1 MRIYRREIV
10 IILLTAL
17 ATLSAVFYFFGDMKK
32 SKELAQTDL
41 YTLTAPT
48 SEAILAVNRPAVFAK
63 VILTKDSVYEAF
75 ASEIPDIY
83 LNIIRKNPEIAS
95 LHFSFHPQGIVMY
108 AKADNSIV
116 RQIEENVQKHFFKS
130 FAPQQQ
136 SKGGITFTYC
146 PDTGNR
152 FFGYYQYNGIWVA
165 SYSKKLLEEVASIQ
179 RKLQNSLSKEQM
191 QLRKTLDSNAPL
203 NLMIQSKLL
212 DLYVKSN
219 DSTLWRVSDRW
230 LAADLFESE
239 GNICYFSSLPY
250 LEPADT
256 LFRTIADTLSLRL
269 EQHFPQLHISNQI
282 YEEDGKFFY
291 TGCTNPSYAR

>member
-1 MRIYRREIV
+1 M
-10 IILLTAL
+10 
-17 ATLSAVFYFFGDMKK
+17 
-32 SKELAQTDL
+32 
-41 YTLTAPT
+41 
-48 SEAILAVNRPAVFAK
+48 
-63 VILTKDSVYEAF
+63 
-75 ASEIPDIY
+75 
-83 LNIIRKNPEIAS
+83 
-95 LHFSFHPQGIVMY
+95 
-108 AKADNSIV
+108 
-116 RQIEENVQKHFFKS
+116 
-130 FAPQQQ
+130 
-136 SKGGITFTYC
+136 
-146 PDTGNR
+146 
-152 FFGYYQYNGIWVA
+152 
-165 SYSKKLLEEVASIQ
+165 ASIQ
-179 RKLQNSLSKEQM
+179 RKQQNNLSKEQM

-219 DSTLWRVSDRW
+219 DSTLWRVRDRW

-269 EQHFPQLHISNQI
+269 EQHFSNQI

>member
-17 ATLSAVFYFFGDMKK
+17 ATLSAVYYFFGDMKK

-41 YTLTAPT
+41 YTLTAPA

-63 VILTKDSVYEAF
+63 VILTKEFVYEAF

-95 LHFSFHPQGIVMY
+95 LHFSFHPQGVVMY

-146 PDTGNR
+146 PDAGNTIR
-152 FFGYYQYNGIWVA
+152 IFFPVRRSA
-165 SYSKKLLEEVASIQ
+165 
-179 RKLQNSLSKEQM
+179 
-191 QLRKTLDSNAPL
+191 
-203 NLMIQSKLL
+203 
-212 DLYVKSN
+212 
-219 DSTLWRVSDRW
+219 
-230 LAADLFESE
+230 
-239 GNICYFSSLPY
+239 
-250 LEPADT
+250 
-256 LFRTIADTLSLRL
+256 
-269 EQHFPQLHISNQI
+269 
-282 YEEDGKFFY
+282 
-291 TGCTNPSYAR
+291 